1 MEALDQTTDGEAV
14 PYRPHIGES
23 RQYVRDII
31 LGVNDGLVSMFL
43 LVAGV
48 VGGGL
53 NTKQIL
59 LTGVAGA
66 LAGAIS
72 MAAGEYLATKS
83 QEEVFDRE
91 MALEQEHLVY
101 HRDREVAELREMFAD
116 MHIHEEDLDTVTAA
130 FARSDDSLMA
140 AMQALEF
147 GVIDSERRSPIM
159 AMVASGLL
167 FLLGS
172 APSVLPF
179 VFVTSPNT
187 GLVIAAIFATIG
199 LFIVGALK
207 TIVTDKP
214 IIKSGAENLVIA
226 LVGAALSYVV
236 GSAFNAFVA
245 S

>member
-1 MEALDQTTDGEAV
+1 METLDPATDGEAV

-23 RQYVRDII
+23 RQYIRDII

-53 NTKQIL
+53 TTKQIL

-66 LAGAIS
+66 IAGAIS

-91 MALEQEHLVY
+91 MELEREHLVY
-101 HRDREVAELREMFAD
+101 HRDREVAELREMFED
-116 MHIHEEDLDTVTAA
+116 MHIHDDDLDTVTAA
-130 FARSDDSLMA
+130 FARSDASLMA
-140 AMQALEF
+140 AMQSLEF
-147 GVIDSERRSPIM
+147 GIIDSERRSPIR

-179 VFVTSPNT
+179 VFVTNANT
-187 GLVIAAIFATIG
+187 GLLIAAVFATIG
-199 LFIVGALK
+199 LFIVGGLK
-207 TIVTDKP
+207 TIVTDKK

-226 LVGAALSYVV
+226 LIGAGISYLV
-236 GSAFNAFVA
+236 GSAFNSFVA